1 MSGSTILFD
10 QFQENSWQ
18 EEGGMIENPGF
29 PNYSGTY
36 FQINDFKIAEGS
48 FSVDKGVEVG
58 WLSTFLAILYRAR
71 NSRAGSCRG
80 DGRRVSSRR
89 MGRFKAELDLYRPFK
104 VNVTWTTSMELN
116 NEYFTVERS
125 FDQHIF
131 ESIGRVESQG
141 GGNELR
147 NYKLVDNLPQT
158 GKIYYRIKQTDLDG
172 EFSYSPVLQVEFS
185 KKDRLINFYLSS

>member
-1 MSGSTILFD
+1 
-10 QFQENSWQ
+10 
-18 EEGGMIENPGF
+18 
-29 PNYSGTY
+29 
-36 FQINDFKIAEGS
+36 
-48 FSVDKGVEVG
+48 
-58 WLSTFLAILYRAR
+58 
-71 NSRAGSCRG
+71 
-80 DGRRVSSRR
+80 
-89 MGRFKAELDLYRPFK
+89 
-104 VNVTWTTSMELN
+104 MELN

-147 NYKLVDNLPQT
+147 NYKLVDNSPQT

-185 KKDRLINFYLSS
+185 KKKDRLINFYPSLARPGQKLTIEHGQVASSAIDIRLMDLHGRLISQTQHISEGFQSFFDIPVGLTSGYYVLTVAVEDSYKGFRVKVE